1 MLIALYG
8 AVFVLVLPDLSTT
21 IWMSFL
27 LGSVLALLLG
37 FAWVTK

>member
-1 MLIALYG
+1 MLVALY
-8 AVFVLVLPDLSTT
+8 ASLFVLVLPGLSTT
-21 IWMSFL
+21 IWISFL